1 MQPQDMPL
9 VTVRLRSH
17 WVSGNTQMT
26 VNVDFTTDTLEEAL
40 RLIRLATP
48 IGAPL
53 FAQSL
58 EEGTNA

>member
-1 MQPQDMPL
+1 
-9 VTVRLRSH
+9 
-17 WVSGNTQMT
+17 MT